1 MRLALIF
8 SPIMLARADKGIEY
22 SRSNPVMKLTKKIE
36 GTRRLR
42 QS

>member
-8 SPIMLARADKGIEY
+8 FPIMLIRADEGIKY
-22 SRSNPVMKLTKKIE
+22 SPSNPVMKLTKKIE